1 MASCKNNELRLKMV
15 LRAFKRKLASMYRR
29 LITEPKLLRVLER
42 EKLLDAE
49 WYLSQNPDV
58 AAANLCPNLHFI
70 RFGVLEGRLPSRDF
84 NAKKVT
90 NQIKKYSPELS
101 RLLRDNLSAFPPS
114 YENDSPTENSYFSI
128 YEQLDFPKVDVVRSI
143 NKRYLEAHVSIIIPV
158 YNAFSET
165 RKCLDSILRAETPHI
180 SVFVINDASPE
191 AGFGT
196 LASEYASDEFN
207 FLENTQNLG
216 FSGTINK
223 GINYARK
230 LSPDSDILIL
240 NSDTIVSRWWLREL
254 KLVAMSSGE
263 IGTVTALSNAAGPF
277 SVNTFSST
285 PSLSEINDVAGALRE
300 KAPLVCPPLPT
311 GHGFCMY
318 IKDEL
323 IEDIGVFDSHSFPK
337 GYGEE
342 NDFCMRAVKKGW
354 KNTFAAR
361 SFVYHKQNA
370 SFKEQKDKLI
380 SIGRAKV
387 DSLHPEYSK
396 LLNRTF
402 NSHAYKSLMSLLG
415 SVTQIESGMSPPLAK
430 ILYVISTESGGTPQT
445 NLDLMKQVSAKYE
458 CYLLVSNSKTLKL
471 FVLKDNKLKLIQ
483 LHALHEKIHPSTHE
497 STEYDAVVSKW
508 IGLLNISL
516 LHIRHIGWHSFGII
530 EYSHHYGIP
539 IVFSFHDFYT
549 VCPTVK
555 LLDGDKQYCGGVCSD
570 TSKPCVPELW
580 PASQL
585 SNLNDFEVY
594 IWQRR
599 FKKYLS
605 YISNFVTTSE
615 STKEVISNVY
625 PTTSSDSFHVIPHG
639 RDFTEFAQLAKYPH
653 KKQKFRLVCPG
664 NINVAKGLAYINELA
679 EVAPDILEIHIV
691 GKVSNEV
698 QLSSKLILHGEYER
712 EQLKDIIA
720 SIEPSF
726 GGVFSIWPETWCHT
740 VTELLSCGVP
750 LFTFGLGAI
759 EERVRRDN
767 LGWILRSNKPID
779 LAKKLSD
786 TSFNA
791 EWEDKVLNVL
801 KWQGGEGV
809 KLSSDHMAAQYL
821 DIYKNLI

>member
-1 MASCKNNELRLKMV
+1 MMV
-15 LRAFKRKLASMYRR
+15 LRAYKRRLASTYRR
-29 LITEPKLLRVLER
+29 LITEPKLLSALKR
-42 EKLLDAE
+42 EKLLDSK
-49 WYLSQNPDV
+49 WYLNENPDV
-58 AAANLCPNLHFI
+58 AEANLCPNLHFI
-70 RFGVLEGRLPSRDF
+70 RFGVLEGRLPSRGF

-90 NQIKKYSPELS
+90 EQIKDSSPELS
-101 RLLRDNLSAFPPS
+101 SLLRENLSAFPPS
-114 YENDSPTENSYFSI
+114 YENVSFTENSHFSI

-165 RKCLDSILRAETPHI
+165 RKCLDSILRAETPHT
-180 SVFVINDASPE
+180 SVIVINDASPE
-191 AGFGT
+191 GGFDR

-230 LSPDSDILIL
+230 LRPDSDILIL

-254 KLVAMSSGE
+254 KLVAMSSSE
-263 IGTVTALSNAAGPF
+263 IGTVTAVSNAAGPF
-277 SVNTFSST
+277 SVHTFSST

-300 KAPLVCPPLPT
+300 KAPLVSPSLPT

-318 IKDEL
+318 VKGEL
-323 IEDIGVFDSHSFPK
+323 IEDIGVFDSQSFPK

-370 SFKEQKDKLI
+370 SFKEQKANLI

-402 NSHAYKSLMSLLG
+402 NSNAYKSFISYLSF
-415 SVTQIESGMSPPLAK
+415 VTRINAPTSQPLPK
-430 ILYVISTESGGTPQT
+430 ILYVISTETGGTPQT
-445 NLDLMKQVSAKYE
+445 NLDLMKQVSEEYE
-458 CYLLVSNSKTLKL
+458 CYLLVSNSKTVKL
-471 FVLKDNKLKLIQ
+471 FVLQENNLRLIQ
-483 LHALHEKIHPSTHE
+483 LHELHEKIHPSIHV
-497 STEYDAVVSKW
+497 SAEYDAVVSNW

-516 LHIRHIGWHSFGII
+516 VHIRHIGWHSFGLI
-530 EYSHHYGIP
+530 EYSHNYGIP

-555 LLDGDKQYCGGVCSD
+555 LLDGDKQYCGGACSD
-570 TSKPCVPELW
+570 ASKPCLPELW
-580 PASQL
+580 PAKQL

-599 FKKYLS
+599 FRKYLC

-625 PTTSSDSFHVIPHG
+625 PTISPDNFHVIPHG
-639 RDFTEFAQLAKYPH
+639 RDFVEFTQLAKYPS
-653 KKQKFRLVCPG
+653 KNKKFRLVCPG

-679 EVAPDILEIHIV
+679 EEASDILEIHIV

-720 SIEPSF
+720 KIEPSF

-750 LFTFGLGAI
+750 LFTFGMGAI
-759 EERVRRDN
+759 EERVRRGN
-767 LGWILRSNKPID
+767 FGWILRSNKPID
-779 LAKKLSD
+779 LANKLSD
-786 TSFNA
+786 TSFSI
-791 EWEDKVLNVL
+791 EWEDKVLNVF
-801 KWQGGEGV
+801 KWQSGEGLT
-809 KLSSDHMAAQYL
+809 LSSHHMASQYL